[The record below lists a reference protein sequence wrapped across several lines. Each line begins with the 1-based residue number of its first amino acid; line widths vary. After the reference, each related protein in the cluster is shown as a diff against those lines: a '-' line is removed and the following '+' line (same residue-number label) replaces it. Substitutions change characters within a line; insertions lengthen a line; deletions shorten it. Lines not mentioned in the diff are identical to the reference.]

1 MTSALET
8 LLEVQDRD
16 TVLDQL
22 RHRRS
27 HLPEQAELAE
37 LEARIAALDA
47 ALVDARAVR
56 DEAAGRQA
64 GLEAEIASSDARIGE
79 VEKRLYGGTV
89 SASRDLTAMS
99 DEVTHLKAR
108 RSATEDRV
116 LEVMEELE
124 PLEAEVARLEGER
137 AGLASRAAEV
147 SQAVAEAQAEVDA
160 EASVVAAERAAVAEG
175 LPAELAATY
184 EKLRAKLGGVGAARL
199 VGTSCSGCH
208 LQLPATELD
217 RVRRSSPDALV
228 FCDQCGRILVH

>member
-1 MTSALET
+1 VTSPLAT
-8 LLEVQDRD
+8 LIEVQDRD

-27 HLPEQAELAE
+27 HLPEQAELAG
-37 LEARIAALDA
+37 LEAQVAA
-47 ALVDARAVR
+47 VDASLAGALALR

-64 GLEAEIASSDARIGE
+64 GLEAEIAASDARIGE
-79 VEKRLYGGTV
+79 IEKRLYGGTV

-99 DEVTHLKAR
+99 EEVSHLKNR
-108 RSATEDRV
+108 RSSTEDRV

-137 AGLASRAAEV
+137 AALASRAAEV
-147 SQAVAEAQAEVDA
+147 AQAVAEAQAAVDA
-160 EASVVAAERAAVAEG
+160 EAAVVTAERASVAEG
-175 LPAELAATY
+175 LPADLAATY
-184 EKLRAKLGGVGAARL
+184 EKLRSKLGGVGAARL
-199 VGTSCSGCH
+199 VGSSCGGCH

>member
-1 MTSALET
+1 VTSPLET
-8 LLEVQDRD
+8 LIEVQARD

-27 HLPEQAELAE
+27 HLPEQAELAG
-37 LEARIAALDA
+37 LEAQIAA
-47 ALVDARAVR
+47 VDGSLAQARALR

-64 GLEAEIASSDARIGE
+64 GLEAEISASDARIGE
-79 VEKRLYGGTV
+79 IEKRLYGGTV

-99 DEVTHLKAR
+99 EEVSHLKAR
-108 RSATEDRV
+108 RSSTEDRV

-137 AGLASRAAEV
+137 AALAARAAEV
-147 SQAVAEAQAEVDA
+147 AQVVAEVQASVDA
-160 EASVVAAERAAVAEG
+160 EAAVVSAERASVAEG

-199 VGTSCSGCH
+199 VGSSCSGCH